1 MIKAGEG
8 AQGWVVGIT
17 QHVDPDVM
25 QLPGGEGG
33 KSG

>member
-1 MIKAGEG
+1 MAGEG

-17 QHVDPDVM
+17 QNVNPDVM
-25 QLPGGEGG
+25 KLAGGEGG